1 MRKLV
6 LTITL
11 CFMISIFAG
20 CSVLQKIGLQKSESD
35 ELQPVSSITMGEE
48 EAEKL
53 SGKAPIRLYF
63 ANENNTKL
71 KLEIRYIPVSEA
83 KKSVNNL
90 AATVV
95 KELINGPK
103 SSNLKAT
110 VPKGTKLKSSVA
122 IKSGVAT
129 VNLSKEFVDK
139 HPGGKDAEQLTIY
152 SIVNSLT
159 QIKEI
164 QKVKFLINGDSR
176 EVYKGSFKFDV
187 PFPPNPSLI
196 SNDVSLPSPTA
207 GSNDKDQSK
216 SDGEKKSGTD
226 KNKQNLEMG
235 ADGQES
241 AAESSTDMISN
252 SGQEPDDSSQSFGDG
267 SDEDA
272 EAMYGEI
279 LE

>member
-1 MRKLV
+1 VRKFV
-6 LTITL
+6 LTITV
-11 CFMISIFAG
+11 CFMISILAG
-20 CSVLQKIGLQKSESD
+20 CNVLQKIGLQKSDSD
-35 ELQPVSSITMGEE
+35 ELQPASSIVMGEE

-53 SGKAPIRLYF
+53 SGKVPIRLYF
-63 ANENNTKL
+63 ANEDNTKL

-90 AATVV
+90 AATIVN
-95 KELINGPK
+95 ELINGPK

-110 VPKGTKLKSSVA
+110 IPKGTKLKPPVA

-139 HPGGKDAEQLTIY
+139 HPGGKEAEQLTIY

-159 QIKEI
+159 QIKDI
-164 QKVKFLINGDSR
+164 QKVKFLINGDTR
-176 EVYKGSFKFDV
+176 EVYKGDFKFDV

-196 SNDVSLPSPTA
+196 SNDVALPSPTA
-207 GSNDKDQSK
+207 GSNEKGQQK
-216 SDGEKKSGTD
+216 SEGEKKSGTD
-226 KNKQNLEMG
+226 NSKQNLEIS
-235 ADGQES
+235 ADEQEVN
-241 AAESSTDMISN
+241 AEGLTDKVSN

-267 SDEDA
+267 SEEYA
-272 EAMYGEI
+272 EEIYGEI